1 MTHPFAELPMPQR
14 DEELYQSE
22 LEKGFSLFP
31 NRKRNYDLFAIAEP
45 AERLEHLPVTLDI
58 ENVSRC
64 NFRCTMCQVSTWPKQ
79 KRAEDM
85 SLGDFKALLDEQIG
99 LVEIKLQGMGEPL
112 LNADTYFEMI
122 RYARERHIWVRS
134 TNNGSLLHLKDNYK
148 RLIDSDICEAQISV
162 DGASKETFEKI
173 RAGGK
178 FDIVTRNCQL
188 LNGYAKDVGKHRT
201 RMWVVV
207 QENNFH
213 ELEMFPKF
221 ASDLGF
227 SRLTLSLDLSSW
239 GQEYW
244 KNQNDAADVSLKF
257 DTARGQS
264 IVEASRALGV
274 ETTFWFIDEKF
285 VPGQADKLCP
295 WPFSRSYI
303 SSDMRVVPCC
313 MVANPEAAEF
323 GDARQFSDAW
333 NGPEMQVFRQ
343 QHLSGDL
350 PDYCRDCYLEEK
362 DSAAE

>member
-1 MTHPFAELPMPQR
+1 MPHPFSDLPMPQR
-14 DEELYQSE
+14 DEELYRSE

-31 NRKRNYDLFAIAEP
+31 ERRSNFDRFSKAEP
-45 AERLEHLPVTLDI
+45 SDTIDYLPVTLDI

-64 NFRCTMCQVSTWPKQ
+64 NFRCTMCQVSTWHKQ
-79 KRAEDM
+79 TRAEDM
-85 SLGDFKALLDEQIG
+85 SLEDFKALIDEQYG

-162 DGASKETFEKI
+162 DGATKESFEKI
-173 RAGGK
+173 RVGGK
-178 FDIVTRNCQL
+178 FDNVTRNCQL
-188 LNGYAKDVGKHRT
+188 LNGYAKEVGKHRT

-207 QENNFH
+207 QEANYQD
-213 ELEMFPKF
+213 LEAFPKF
-221 ASDLGF
+221 ASELGF
-227 SRLTLSLDLSSW
+227 QRLTLSLDLSSW

-244 KNQNDAADVSLKF
+244 KNQNDSVDVGMQF
-257 DTARGQS
+257 DAEHGQAL
-264 IVEASRALGV
+264 VETGRQHGV

-295 WPFSRSYI
+295 WPFSRAYV

-313 MVANPEAAEF
+313 MVANPDAANF
-323 GDARQFSDAW
+323 GDARSFSEVW
-333 NGPEMQVFRQ
+333 NGPSLKNFRN

-350 PDYCRDCYLEEK
+350 PTYCKDCYV
-362 DSAAE
+362 DARG